1 MWRSGSGAVTAH
13 FSWDKLEN
21 INEIFARMEEGK
33 IDGRIVV
40 KMQ

>member
-1 MWRSGSGAVTAH
+1 VSAH

-21 INEIFARMEEGK
+21 INAIFDKMKAGQ

-40 KMQ
+40 EV